1 MFSFFERKGPVA
13 DMRKAKA
20 AFETVIAAD
29 AAGRAGRAARSRMA
43 LMCRSAIDKA
53 FVEGAKLTEAYQDS
67 VARAVVD
74 GRERPAPPAA
84 KHFLTVRVGAEE
96 VLVYLPVTY
105 AERAFAAG
113 ARYQRAEIDAAGAIE
128 LVQKVLNDFCMVE
141 LDLEDDLL
149 ALQFLR
155 AEIAPAPEE
164 PGADEG
170 SASEPEPGAPNDAPP
185 RP

>member
-1 MFSFFERKGPVA
+1 
-13 DMRKAKA
+13 MRKAKA

-67 VARAVVD
+67 VARALVD
-74 GRERPAPPAA
+74 GRERPAPPTPR
-84 KHFLTVRVGAEE
+84 HFLTVRVGAQDM
-96 VLVYLPVTY
+96 LVYLPVAY
-105 AERAFAAG
+105 AERAFNAG
-113 ARYQRAEIDAAGAIE
+113 ARYQRAEIDATTAVE
-128 LVQKVLNDFCMVE
+128 LVQKVLDDFCMVE
-141 LDLEDDLL
+141 LDVDDELS

-155 AEIAPAPEE
+155 DEIAPPQEDTDAAADAAPD
-164 PGADEG
+164 P
-170 SASEPEPGAPNDAPP
+170 ASGQTNDSGP